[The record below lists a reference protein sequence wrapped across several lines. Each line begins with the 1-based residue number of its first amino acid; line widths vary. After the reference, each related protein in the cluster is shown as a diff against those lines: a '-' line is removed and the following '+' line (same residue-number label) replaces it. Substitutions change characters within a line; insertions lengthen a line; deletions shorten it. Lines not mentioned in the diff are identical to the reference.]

1 MPICPSFRR
10 ASAACLAWS
19 WIMLACVRAD
29 DFPKMSVSAEP
40 PRLPATAEPSST
52 SADPYDLA
60 SLGQLGTVPAAAS
73 DVISP
78 ATVPSSTGAAPLP
91 DPLDQPKL
99 IATAEDTVPPNSV
112 ASPQSGRLA
121 VPTDTGSPA
130 PAATANDS
138 NRPPAPSTAVNP
150 PVAALTSNASPTANV
165 TINLIHLMVKR
176 GLITQTDADGLVHQA
191 QQEAAAAQ
199 QQTAANAVLP
209 EANPPDDTVA
219 VAYVPDVVKNQ
230 IREEVT
236 ADVLQQQRADELAS
250 QKLIPSTAP
259 QFHVAGD
266 FRMRYEDDMY
276 PSGNAVGLFPNFN
289 AINTGAGF
297 DINSLSPA
305 LPEYNVNADRNR
317 FRIRARFGTDVD
329 LHDGFSVGLRIG
341 TGQDDTPTTE
351 NQTLDAA
358 NNGQGGNFAKYAI
371 WLDRA
376 FLRYELGA
384 NPDKDLSVTIGRF
397 EDPFFHTSMLF
408 ADDLGFD
415 GAVVQARYK
424 VANGFT
430 PFFTAGGF
438 PVFNTDLNF
447 SSDQSEKF
455 TSEDKYLFA
464 VQTGAV
470 WKINQDFS
478 AKGAVAYYYYQNV
491 EGKVSDPML
500 ASSNEAGN
508 TDDSRPSFAQN
519 GNTYIALRDYEDPSP
534 GTTPELQ
541 YYGLA
546 TPFHVLALT
555 GQLDFSRFDPFHIS
569 LVGELIKNVAF
580 NRQDIINNGPASD
593 PGPQNNTDGSSPD
606 SFSGGDTGG
615 IIRLNLGSVALA
627 KFGDWNVNA
636 SYRRVETD
644 ATIDA
649 FTDADFGGDL
659 VGTNL
664 QGYTLGGNFAL
675 SPYVWTGLR
684 YMSADSV
691 SGAPYKN
698 DLVQFDINAQF

>member
-1 MPICPSFRR
+1 
-10 ASAACLAWS
+10 
-19 WIMLACVRAD
+19 
-29 DFPKMSVSAEP
+29 
-40 PRLPATAEPSST
+40 
-52 SADPYDLA
+52 
-60 SLGQLGTVPAAAS
+60 
-73 DVISP
+73 
-78 ATVPSSTGAAPLP
+78 
-91 DPLDQPKL
+91 
-99 IATAEDTVPPNSV
+99 
-112 ASPQSGRLA
+112 
-121 VPTDTGSPA
+121 
-130 PAATANDS
+130 
-138 NRPPAPSTAVNP
+138 
-150 PVAALTSNASPTANV
+150 
-165 TINLIHLMVKR
+165 
-176 GLITQTDADGLVHQA
+176 
-191 QQEAAAAQ
+191 
-199 QQTAANAVLP
+199 
-209 EANPPDDTVA
+209 
-219 VAYVPDVVKNQ
+219 
-230 IREEVT
+230 
-236 ADVLQQQRADELAS
+236 
-250 QKLIPSTAP
+250 
-259 QFHVAGD
+259 
-266 FRMRYEDDMY
+266 
-276 PSGNAVGLFPNFN
+276 
-289 AINTGAGF
+289 
-297 DINSLSPA
+297 
-305 LPEYNVNADRNR
+305 
-317 FRIRARFGTDVD
+317 
-329 LHDGFSVGLRIG
+329 
-341 TGQDDTPTTE
+341 
-351 NQTLDAA
+351 
-358 NNGQGGNFAKYAI
+358 
-371 WLDRA
+371 
-376 FLRYELGA
+376 
-384 NPDKDLSVTIGRF
+384 
-397 EDPFFHTSMLF
+397 
-408 ADDLGFD
+408 
-415 GAVVQARYK
+415 
-424 VANGFT
+424 
-430 PFFTAGGF
+430 
-438 PVFNTDLNF
+438 LNF